1 MATTSVSLGEHWEA
15 FLRAQVET
23 GRFATISEVLR
34 ESLRQMELRESRVS
48 ALRAAIQEGI
58 DSGEPAPVNFDDIKR
73 EARAEYAR
81 RQAKA

>member
-34 ESLRQMELRESRVS
+34 ESLRQMEVREARLA
-48 ALRAAIQEGI
+48 ALRAALIEGEN
-58 DSGEPAPVNFDDIKR
+58 SGTPEPFVGEAIKR
-73 EARAEYAR
+73 KARSAAGLG
-81 RQAKA
+81 